1 VRSSPEPT
9 RPLDPRTAAAL
20 IGAAGSAFEAE
31 LTALPDTIASWH
43 PAPGEWCVKE
53 VVGHVVEAERRG
65 FAGRIRE
72 ILAADRPRLDTWDQV
87 GVARQRG
94 DCEGALADLLSELSR
109 LRAGSVELLVALRP
123 EDLERGGDHV
133 TVGYLTVGDL
143 LHEWVHHDRNHLRQ
157 ALANVQAYVWP
168 QMGNAR
174 RFSSG

>member
-1 VRSSPEPT
+1 
-9 RPLDPRTAAAL
+9 L
-20 IGAAGSAFEAE
+20 
-31 LTALPDTIASWH
+31 IASWH

-94 DCEGALADLLSELSR
+94 DCDRALADLLSELSR
-109 LRAGSVELLVALRP
+109 LRASSLELLTALRP

-133 TVGYLTVGDL
+133 TVGYLTVRDL

-157 ALANVQAYVWP
+157 VLANVQAYVWP

>member
-1 VRSSPEPT
+1 MVEPT

-20 IGAAGSAFEAE
+20 ISAAGQAFEAE
-31 LTALPDTIASWH
+31 LTALPDMIASWH

-53 VVGHVVEAERRG
+53 VIGHVVESERRG

-72 ILAADRPRLDTWDQV
+72 ILAAHEPHLDTWDQV

-94 DCEGALADLLSELSR
+94 DCDRALAELLSELSR
-109 LRAGSVELLVALRP
+109 LRSGSLELLHTLRP
-123 EDLERGGDHV
+123 ADLERGGDHV
-133 TVGYLTVGDL
+133 TVGRLTVRDL

-174 RFSSG
+174 GFSSG

>member
-1 VRSSPEPT
+1 MRSSPETT
-9 RPLDPRTAAAL
+9 RPIDPGTAAAL
-20 IGAAGSAFEAE
+20 IGAAGKAFETE
-31 LTALPDTIASWH
+31 LTALPDLIASWH

-94 DCEGALADLLSELSR
+94 DCDRALADLLSELSR
-109 LRAGSVELLVALRP
+109 LRASSLELLTALRP

-133 TVGYLTVGDL
+133 TVGYLTVRDL

-157 ALANVQAYVWP
+157 VLANVQAYVWP

>member
-1 VRSSPEPT
+1 MVEPT

-20 IGAAGSAFEAE
+20 IGAAGQAFEAE
-31 LTALPDTIASWH
+31 LTALPEMIASWH

-53 VVGHVVEAERRG
+53 VIGHVVEAERRG

-72 ILAADRPRLDTWDQV
+72 ILAAQEPRLDTWDQV

-94 DCEGALADLLSELSR
+94 DCDRALAELLSELSR
-109 LRAGSVELLVALRP
+109 LRAGSLQLLEALRP
-123 EDLERGGDHV
+123 ADLERGGDHV
-133 TVGYLTVGDL
+133 TVGHLTVRDL

-174 RFSSG
+174 RFTSG